1 MISDDEEG
9 KNILLY
15 FQGSGKRNYYQHL
28 PTALNVDKKCAIA
41 GQCNSRS
48 ARHSY
53 MSSTLNHKIDDIII
67 NIKNMCLESG
77 VEEMIFNYKIL
88 YKKCISIMNWQQ
100 AKNLNKNTAFY
111 QH

>member
-28 PTALNVDKKCAIA
+28 PTALNVDKKCAISS
-41 GQCNSRS
+41 QRNSIS
-48 ARHSY
+48 ARHSN
-53 MSSTLNHKIDDIII
+53 MSSTLNQKIDDIII

-77 VEEMIFNYKIL
+77 VEEMIFNYKIM
-88 YKKCISIMNWQQ
+88 YKN
-100 AKNLNKNTAFY
+100 AF
-111 QH
+111 QL